1 MNRFTSK
8 STLGMLIA
16 VVATVGCNRQEA
28 QPPAT
33 PPPTKAKATS
43 AALPSLAPPPPSSN
57 VASNVAPAS
66 VVVPGADTAA
76 AQAQAQAGAASDDEP
91 LGGKGRP
98 LTEQEKS
105 LLNYGIYMFKEE
117 KGRYPKDLN
126 EAVATRYIRRLPQ
139 LPAGE
144 SLNYDARSGT
154 VTVIKG
160 K

>member
-33 PPPTKAKATS
+33 PPPTKTQAPS
-43 AALPSLAPPPPSSN
+43 AALPSLAPPPPPSGN
-57 VASNVAPAS
+57 VASNVAAPAS

-76 AQAQAQAGAASDDEP
+76 AQAQAGAASDDEP

-144 SLNYDARSGT
+144 SLKYDASSGT